1 VLNLI
6 TETAAMWD
14 NLADPAMVS
23 AASCYECTLICPTDA
38 MPSNH
43 KPSKC
48 LGAVVAA
55 QERRSQLLKF
65 SII

>member
-1 VLNLI
+1 MLNLI

-23 AASCYECTLICPTDA
+23 AASCYESSLICPTYA